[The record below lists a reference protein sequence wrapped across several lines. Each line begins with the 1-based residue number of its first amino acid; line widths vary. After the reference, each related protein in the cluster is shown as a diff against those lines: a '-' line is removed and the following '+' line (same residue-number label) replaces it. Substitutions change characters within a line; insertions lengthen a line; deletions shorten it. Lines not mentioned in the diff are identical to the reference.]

1 MILYTMDL
9 SKEIYSALK
18 MILLHVQGVISL
30 TQLCSKSYHKN
41 RYIFG
46 NYWTTLCA
54 SNKIIK
60 SRIHFF
66 YIFRHH
72 HEAVFVQGIFR
83 YNSLNM

>member
-1 MILYTMDL
+1 MTIDL

-46 NYWTTLCA
+46 NDWTTLYT
-54 SNKIIK
+54 SNN
-60 SRIHFF
+60 
-66 YIFRHH
+66 
-72 HEAVFVQGIFR
+72 V
-83 YNSLNM
+83 

>member
-1 MILYTMDL
+1 MDL

-30 TQLCSKSYHKN
+30 TQQCSESYHKN

-66 YIFRHH
+66 LYLSTPSRSCFC
-72 HEAVFVQGIFR
+72 AR
-83 YNSLNM
+83 YFPL